1 MHQRNTRGSSRSAF
15 VSAQDAET
23 TLELFPLFSEPS
35 TRLRPHHF
43 TKPSPKSSNYVKLLI
58 NALLG
63 FLEGWPGWPGFA
75 RLERSSTSS
84 AINPA
89 AHTKAAPV
97 RGRRPGR
104 RDSGPTLSWSAPH
117 RDSIPEPH
125 LAQLCRPE
133 RGGFLTPPAVE
144 SGNCR
149 DGRVAQRKVPE
160 GTLSRAR
167 VMGKL
172 AQQQK
177 VCSV

>member
-1 MHQRNTRGSSRSAF
+1 MG
-15 VSAQDAET
+15 D
-23 TLELFPLFSEPS
+23 LFFALFSPFLRACTSVIHVVPAAPLSCPPKTPKLHSNFSPS
-35 TRLRPHHF
+35 FRNPPRDYD
-43 TKPSPKSSNYVKLLI
+43 PKKTSFYETESSNYVKLLI

-133 RGGFLTPPAVE
+133 RGGSSLHRPSRLVTAETGGWPSE
-144 SGNCR
+144 RS
-149 DGRVAQRKVPE
+149 RKAP
-160 GTLSRAR
+160 
-167 VMGKL
+167 
-172 AQQQK
+172 
-177 VCSV
+177 

>member
-1 MHQRNTRGSSRSAF
+1 MKFSGRPFFCPFFAFFARLHQRNTRGSSRSAF
-15 VSAQDAET
+15 VSAQHGET
-23 TLELFPLFSEPS
+23 TLELSPS
-35 TRLRPHHF
+35 FRNPPRDYD
-43 TKPSPKSSNYVKLLI
+43 PKKTSFYETESSNYVKLLI

-133 RGGFLTPPAVE
+133 RGGSSLHRPSSLVTAETGGWPSE
-144 SGNCR
+144 RS
-149 DGRVAQRKVPE
+149 RKAP
-160 GTLSRAR
+160 
-167 VMGKL
+167 
-172 AQQQK
+172 
-177 VCSV
+177 